1 MGRVRMPGRLHGVT
15 KSPDFAWSGWR
26 LRIPGGPEGGQYHG
40 YIAPDSS
47 QSWEGGQGGWPGGR
61 SEIAEGPQKRPSGH
75 SLLPGQGS
83 SYGPWDKEWGG
94 TAFTG
99 GQTHSDHAGKEI
111 YRSPSEMRPRANAS
125 GGVNVIFGD
134 QEEAT
139 AGYGEAPGNYRGLG
153 MMMAPAT
160 GEPVGVMPTY
170 PVLRATPLPYIPPAP
185 APTPAPANPMY
196 PVRVVVGPDM
206 QRLPYYPATTPAP
219 PTTIPAAGSGATNV
233 VAQPPQFQT
242 PGPVYM
248 VPWTPPGVSPSP
260 APVVNATPADYYPS
274 QGQVIDGLTPGTPS
288 APTSTT
294 GTTFSDWLSESTI
307 FPSIQNQWILLAA
320 VGAFLMMGGK
330 GKR

>member
-1 MGRVRMPGRLHGVT
+1 MSRVRMPGRLHGVT
-15 KSPDFAWSGWR
+15 KAPDFAWSGWR
-26 LRIPGGPEGGQYHG
+26 LKIPGGPEGGQYHG
-40 YIAPDSS
+40 YIAPDST

-125 GGVNVIFGD
+125 GGVNTIFGD

-139 AGYGEAPGNYRGLG
+139 AGFAEAPGNYRGLG
-153 MMMAPAT
+153 YADLGMMINPAARIPLS
-160 GEPVGVMPTY
+160 PVGVMPTY
-170 PVLRATPLPYIPPAP
+170 PVPRPPQALVPPIPASPP
-185 APTPAPANPMY
+185 QQYLGP

-206 QRLPYYPATTPAP
+206 QPIPYYPG
-219 PTTIPAAGSGATNV
+219 PTMIPSYGSGATNV
-233 VAQPPQFQT
+233 VAQPSPST
-242 PGPVYM
+242 PGPIAV
-248 VPWTPPGVSPSP
+248 VQWTAPPVSPTP
-260 APVVNATPADYYPS
+260 APVVTATPADYMPS

-288 APTSTT
+288 APST
-294 GTTFSDWLSESTI
+294 GTTFSEWLSESTI
-307 FPSIQNQWILLAA
+307 FPSIQNQWVVLGALA
-320 VGAFLMMGGK
+320 AFLMMNSGK